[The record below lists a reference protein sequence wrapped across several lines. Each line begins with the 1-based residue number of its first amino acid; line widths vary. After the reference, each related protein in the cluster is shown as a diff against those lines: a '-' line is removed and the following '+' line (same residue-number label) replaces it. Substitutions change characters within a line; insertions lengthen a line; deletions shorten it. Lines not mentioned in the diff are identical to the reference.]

1 MADDAPPP
9 SGSALAQRILATAR
23 DRFFR
28 LGLRA
33 LTMDDLA
40 RDLGVSKKTL
50 YAHFPSKSAIAEQVV
65 AFIGRTMRARF
76 DAILDNPALP
86 FAQKLCAVID
96 IIGNAIAKVS
106 PAMLR
111 DLQRDAPDLFQKI
124 EELRQKNVP
133 YVFGRLLR
141 EGLAAGFVRPEVDIA
156 FATEFWLQAVR
167 GLMHPDSLE
176 RTQLTPRQVLDRA
189 IPLFFNG
196 LLTPTGREDYAG
208 HVATCAAAT
217 HAPVL

>member
-1 MADDAPPP
+1 MTADSPL
-9 SGSALAQRILATAR
+9 SADSELAQRILATAR
-23 DRFFR
+23 DRCFR

-40 RDLGVSKKTL
+40 HDLGVSKKTL
-50 YAHFPSKSAIAEQVV
+50 YVHFPSKSAIAEQIV

-96 IIGNAIAKVS
+96 IVGNAIAKVS

-111 DLQRDAPDLFQKI
+111 DLQRDAPDLLRKI
-124 EELRQKNVP
+124 EELRQKNAP

-141 EGLAAGFVRPEVDIA
+141 EGRAAGFVRPAVDIA

-189 IPLFFNG
+189 VPLFFNG
-196 LLTPTGREDYAG
+196 LLTPSGREDYAG
-208 HVATCAAAT
+208 HAAT